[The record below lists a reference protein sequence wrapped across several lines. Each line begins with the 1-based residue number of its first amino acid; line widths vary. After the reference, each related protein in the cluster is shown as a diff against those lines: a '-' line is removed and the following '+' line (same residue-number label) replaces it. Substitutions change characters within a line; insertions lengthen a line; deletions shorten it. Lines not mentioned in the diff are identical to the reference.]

1 MADEKLIITDAQD
14 VQQGERILKLNGPI
28 TSTTLFGLRDTVR
41 AEQTAKTVILDL
53 SQVPYADSA
62 GVGALV
68 NAHVSCVNSGRQLLL
83 VAVPDRISTLLK
95 VTRLEAILKIFPTL
109 QEAQAAAQ

>member
-1 MADEKLIITDAQD
+1 MWNEKLTITDAQD
-14 VQQGERILKLNGPI
+14 VQQGERILRLSGPLTI
-28 TSTTLFGLRDTVR
+28 ATLFGLRDTVR
-41 AEQTAKTVILDL
+41 AEQTAKTMILDM

-95 VTRLEAILKIFPTL
+95 VTRIEGVLRIFPTL
-109 QEAQAAAQ
+109 QEAQAASQ